1 MKPSLELFG
10 LLSGLFSKSGT
21 HVRGMTMFDIKKYK
35 EITGIVAYA
44 CTPSTWEV
52 EIGKFGLQGRALLH
66 GSLRIDWVKWRHC
79 LKTPKKY
86 TGSNSCVAT
95 C

>member
-1 MKPSLELFG
+1 
-10 LLSGLFSKSGT
+10 
-21 HVRGMTMFDIKKYK
+21 MFDIKKYK

-66 GSLRIDWVKWRHC
+66 GASEDRLLYKETLSQNTQEVYRK
-79 LKTPKKY
+79 
-86 TGSNSCVAT
+86 
-95 C
+95 